1 MWYFTIDRVRAKS
14 SASTSALLSV
24 ERNWRELGSLLDA
37 RPNFRRNR
45 EGVKAGED
53 CMHIIRV
60 VGGRV
65 SRAGKAGNE
74 DGIERLPFML
84 CCTSYPIMQRI

>member
-24 ERNWRELGSLLDA
+24 ERNWRELGSLFDA

-53 CMHIIRV
+53 YMHIIRV
-60 VGGRV
+60 VGGRTEEK
-65 SRAGKAGNE
+65 RGRKREMGKE
-74 DGIERLPFML
+74 
-84 CCTSYPIMQRI
+84 